1 VEYKLL
7 DIPKEKKKLSQ
18 YICRR
23 AQIFGRHNGVKVT
36 WKKWS
41 RVEPIFLIIRA
52 VLLGS

>member
-7 DIPKEKKKLSQ
+7 AIPREEKVIAA